1 MTDVGIQYG
10 GALYTLAKEENLDG
24 AIYEELTALQ
34 ASFREAPDFCRLL
47 ATPSVTKEER
57 CQILTDSFGGRVH
70 PYVLNFLKILTEKGY
85 IRQFSDCCQAYIQR
99 YYEDRGILPVTA
111 VTAVAMTQA
120 QAQTLKEKLQTIT
133 GKQILLESKIDPSV
147 LGGVRLSYDGKR
159 LDGTVS
165 HRLESLR
172 TLLAKTTL

>member
-1 MTDVGIQYG
+1 MTDVGSQYG
-10 GALYTLAKEENLDG
+10 GALYVLAREEQLDE
-24 AIYEELTALQ
+24 AVYKELTALQ
-34 ASFREAPDFCRLL
+34 AGFQEAPDFCRLL

-70 PYVLNFLKILTEKGY
+70 PYVLNFLKLLTEKGY
-85 IRQFSDCCQAYIQR
+85 IRQFSDCCQAYTQR
-99 YYEDRGILPVTA
+99 YYQDRGILPVTA
-111 VTAVAMTQA
+111 VTAVAMTQE
-120 QAQTLKEKLQTIT
+120 QTRILKEKLQTIT
-133 GKQILLESKIDPSV
+133 GKQILLESKIDPAV

-159 LDGTVS
+159 LEDTVS